1 MKIGIDVGG
10 TKCLGVA
17 VDDSGKVVQQFRMP
31 TPHSDKLCDTLLQI
45 VTQLGGATSLGIGV
59 PGLISPEGVIRASP
73 NLVGVKELPLRQML
87 EEHLGKPVLVENDAT
102 CAALGEWKVGAAQ
115 GATDAWVITLGT
127 GIGGGFISGSV
138 LQRGAH
144 GFAGEVGHMV
154 VDPDGPL
161 CPCGRTGCWERFA
174 SGNGLSFLANGEKGE
189 DVLLRAKDGAADALG
204 VVDTFAQWVALG
216 LVNLTNM
223 TDPEVIVIGGGVIVS
238 ADVVMPRISQWFGNL
253 LYSPQHR
260 AHPRLV
266 AAREGWCSRCARCC
280 RHICSVGGTRARKS
294 DKHD

>member
-17 VDDSGKVVQQFRMP
+17 VDDSGKVVRQYRLP
-31 TPHSDKLCDTLLQI
+31 TPHADALCDTLVEI
-45 VTQLGGATSLGIGV
+45 VAQLGEFNLIGIGV
-59 PGLISPEGVIRASP
+59 PGLISPQGVIRASP
-73 NLVGVKELPLRQML
+73 NLVGAKELALRQML
-87 EEHLGKPVLVENDAT
+87 EDRLGKKVLVENDAT
-102 CAALGEWKVGAAQ
+102 CAALGEWRSGAAH

-161 CPCGRTGCWERFA
+161 CPCGRNGCWERYA
-174 SGNGLSFLANGEKGE
+174 SGNGLSYLANGEKGE
-189 DVLLRAKDGAADALG
+189 DVLSRAKAGATDALD
-204 VVDTFAQWVALG
+204 VVDTFAKWVALG

-223 TDPEVIVIGGGVIVS
+223 TDPEVIVVGGGVIVS
-238 ADVVMPRISQWFGNL
+238 ADVVMPRIAHWFEQL
-253 LYSPQHR
+253 LYSPKHR

-266 AAREGWCSRCARCC
+266 AAQLGEQAGA
-280 RHICSVGGTRARKS
+280 IGAAMLDTSV
-294 DKHD
+294 

>member
-17 VDDSGKVVQQFRMP
+17 VDDSGKVVQQFRLP
-31 TPHSDKLCDTLLQI
+31 TPLADKLCDTLLEI
-45 VTQLGGATSLGIGV
+45 VTQLGDATSLGIGV

-73 NLVGVKELPLRQML
+73 NLVGVKELPLRQIL
-87 EEHLGKPVLVENDAT
+87 EDRLGKTVLVENDAT
-102 CAALGEWKVGAAQ
+102 CAALGEWKLGAAR

-238 ADVVMPRISQWFGNL
+238 ADVVMPRISHWFGKL

-266 AAREGWCSRCARCC
+266 AAQLGEQAGA
-280 RHICSVGGTRARKS
+280 IGAAMLATSV
-294 DKHD
+294 

>member
-17 VDDSGKVVQQFRMP
+17 VDDSGKVVQQFRLP
-31 TPHSDKLCDTLLQI
+31 TPHADKLCDTLLQI
-45 VTQLGGATSLGIGV
+45 VTQLGGAKSLGIGV

-87 EEHLGKPVLVENDAT
+87 EVRLGKPVLVENDAT
-102 CAALGEWKVGAAQ
+102 CAALGEWKLGAAR

-154 VDPDGPL
+154 VDPAGPL
-161 CPCGRTGCWERFA
+161 
-174 SGNGLSFLANGEKGE
+174 
-189 DVLLRAKDGAADALG
+189 
-204 VVDTFAQWVALG
+204 
-216 LVNLTNM
+216 
-223 TDPEVIVIGGGVIVS
+223 
-238 ADVVMPRISQWFGNL
+238 
-253 LYSPQHR
+253 
-260 AHPRLV
+260 
-266 AAREGWCSRCARCC
+266 
-280 RHICSVGGTRARKS
+280 
-294 DKHD
+294 

>member
-17 VDDSGKVVQQFRMP
+17 VDDSGKVVQQFRLP
-31 TPHSDKLCDTLLQI
+31 TPHADGLCDTLIEI
-45 VTQLGGATSLGIGV
+45 VTQLGGASSLGIGV

-73 NLVGVKELPLRQML
+73 NLVGAKELPLRQMV
-87 EEHLGKPVLVENDAT
+87 EDRLGIKVLVENDAT
-102 CAALGEWKVGAAQ
+102 CAALGEWKLGAAR

-127 GIGGGFISGSV
+127 GIGGGFVSGSA

-161 CPCGRTGCWERFA
+161 CPCGRNGCWERYA
-174 SGNGLSFLANGEKGE
+174 SGNGLSYLANGEKGE
-189 DVLLRAKDGAADALG
+189 DVLMRARDGDVDALG
-204 VVDTFAQWVALG
+204 VVDTFARWVALG

-223 TDPEVIVIGGGVIVS
+223 TDPEVIVVGGGVIVS
-238 ADVVMPRISQWFGNL
+238 ADVVMPRIGHWFEQL
-253 LYSPQHR
+253 LYSPKHR

-266 AAREGWCSRCARCC
+266 VAQLGEQAGAIGAAMLNT
-280 RHICSVGGTRARKS
+280 SV
-294 DKHD
+294 

>member
-17 VDDSGKVVQQFRMP
+17 VDDSGKVVRQYRLP
-31 TPHSDKLCDTLLQI
+31 TPHADALCDTLVEI
-45 VTQLGGATSLGIGV
+45 VAQLGEFKLIGIGV

-73 NLVGVKELPLRQML
+73 NLVGAKELALRQML
-87 EEHLGKPVLVENDAT
+87 EDRFGKKVLVENDAT
-102 CAALGEWKVGAAQ
+102 CAALGEWKSGAAH

-161 CPCGRTGCWERFA
+161 CPCGRNGCWERYA
-174 SGNGLSFLANGEKGE
+174 SGNGLSYLANGEKGE
-189 DVLLRAKDGAADALG
+189 DVLSRAKAGATDALD
-204 VVDTFAQWVALG
+204 VVDTFAKWVALG

-223 TDPEVIVIGGGVIVS
+223 TDPEVIVVGGGVIVS
-238 ADVVMPRISQWFGNL
+238 ADVVMPRIAHWFEQL
-253 LYSPQHR
+253 LYSPKHR

-266 AAREGWCSRCARCC
+266 AAQLGEQAGA
-280 RHICSVGGTRARKS
+280 IGAAMLDTSV
-294 DKHD
+294 

>member
-17 VDDSGKVVQQFRMP
+17 VDDSGKVVRQYRLP
-31 TPHSDKLCDTLLQI
+31 TPHADALCDTLVEI
-45 VTQLGGATSLGIGV
+45 VAQLGEFNLIGIGV

-73 NLVGVKELPLRQML
+73 NLVGAKELALRQML
-87 EEHLGKPVLVENDAT
+87 EDRLGKKVLVENDAT
-102 CAALGEWKVGAAQ
+102 CAALGEWKSGAAR

-161 CPCGRTGCWERFA
+161 CPCGRNGCWERYA
-174 SGNGLSFLANGEKGE
+174 SGNGLSYLANGEKGE
-189 DVLLRAKDGAADALG
+189 DVLSRAKNGAADAIG
-204 VVDTFAQWVALG
+204 VVDTFANWVALG

-223 TDPEVIVIGGGVIVS
+223 TDPDVIVVGGGVIVS
-238 ADVVMPRISQWFGNL
+238 ADVVMPRIAHWFEQL
-253 LYSPQHR
+253 LYSPKHR

-266 AAREGWCSRCARCC
+266 AAQLGEQAGAIGAAMLST
-280 RHICSVGGTRARKS
+280 SV
-294 DKHD
+294 

>member
-17 VDDSGKVVQQFRMP
+17 VDDSGKVVQQFRLP
-31 TPHSDKLCDTLLQI
+31 TPHADGLCDTLIEI
-45 VTQLGGATSLGIGV
+45 VTQLGGSSSLGIGV

-73 NLVGVKELPLRQML
+73 NLVGAKELPLRQMV
-87 EEHLGKPVLVENDAT
+87 EDRLGIKVLVENDAT
-102 CAALGEWKVGAAQ
+102 CAALGEWKTGAAR

-127 GIGGGFISGSV
+127 GIGGGFVSGSA

-161 CPCGRTGCWERFA
+161 CPCGRNGCWERYA
-174 SGNGLSFLANGEKGE
+174 SGNGLSYLANGEKGE
-189 DVLLRAKDGAADALG
+189 DVLMRARDGDVDALG
-204 VVDTFAQWVALG
+204 VVDTFARWVALG

-223 TDPEVIVIGGGVIVS
+223 TDPEVIVVGGGVIVS
-238 ADVVMPRISQWFGNL
+238 ADVVMPRIGHWFEQL
-253 LYSPQHR
+253 LYSPKHR

-266 AAREGWCSRCARCC
+266 VAQLGEQAGAIGAAMLTA
-280 RHICSVGGTRARKS
+280 SV
-294 DKHD
+294 

>member
-10 TKCLGVA
+10 TKCLGV
-17 VDDSGKVVQQFRMP
+17 VIDDSGNVVQQFRLP
-31 TPHSDKLCDTLLQI
+31 TPHADALCDTLVEI
-45 VTQLGGATSLGIGV
+45 VAQLGGASSLGIGV

-73 NLVGVKELPLRQML
+73 NLVGAKELPLRQMV
-87 EEHLGKPVLVENDAT
+87 EDRLGKKVLVENDAT
-102 CAALGEWKVGAAQ
+102 CAALGEWKLGAAQ

-127 GIGGGFISGSV
+127 GIGGGFIAGSV

-154 VDPDGPL
+154 VAPSGPL
-161 CPCGRTGCWERFA
+161 CPCGRNGCWERYA
-174 SGNGLSFLANGEKGE
+174 SGNGLSFLASGEKGE
-189 DVLLRAKDGAADALG
+189 DVLSRAKNGAADAID
-204 VVDTFAQWVALG
+204 VVDTFARWVALG

-223 TDPEVIVIGGGVIVS
+223 TDPEVIVVGGGVIVS
-238 ADVVMPRISQWFGNL
+238 ADVVMPRISHWFEQL

-266 AAREGWCSRCARCC
+266 AAQLGEQAGA
-280 RHICSVGGTRARKS
+280 IGAALLNEIV
-294 DKHD
+294 

>member
-17 VDDSGKVVQQFRMP
+17 VDDDGKVVQQYRLP
-31 TPHSDKLCDTLLQI
+31 TPHADALCDTLVEI
-45 VTQLGGATSLGIGV
+45 VAQLGEFKSLGIGV

-73 NLVGVKELPLRQML
+73 NLVGAKELALRQMMQDRL
-87 EEHLGKPVLVENDAT
+87 SKKVLVENDAT
-102 CAALGEWKVGAAQ
+102 CAALGEWKSGAAH
-115 GATDAWVITLGT
+115 GATDARVITLGT
-127 GIGGGFISGSV
+127 GIGGGFISSSV

-161 CPCGRTGCWERFA
+161 CPCGRNGCWERYA
-174 SGNGLSFLANGEKGE
+174 SGNGLSYLANGEKGE
-189 DVLLRAKDGAADALG
+189 DVLSRAKDGAADAID
-204 VVDTFAQWVALG
+204 VVDTFAKWVALG

-223 TDPEVIVIGGGVIVS
+223 TDPDVIVVGGGVIVS
-238 ADVVMPRISQWFGNL
+238 ADVVMPRIAHWFEQL
-253 LYSPQHR
+253 LYSPKHR

-266 AAREGWCSRCARCC
+266 AAQLGEQAGA
-280 RHICSVGGTRARKS
+280 IGAAMLDLSV
-294 DKHD
+294 

>member
-17 VDDSGKVVQQFRMP
+17 VDDSGKVVRQYRLP
-31 TPHSDKLCDTLLQI
+31 TPHADALCDTLVEI
-45 VTQLGGATSLGIGV
+45 VAQLGEFNSIGIGV
-59 PGLISPEGVIRASP
+59 PGLISPQGVIRASP
-73 NLVGVKELPLRQML
+73 NLVGAKELALRQML
-87 EEHLGKPVLVENDAT
+87 EDRLGKKVFVENDAT
-102 CAALGEWKVGAAQ
+102 CAALGEWKSGAAQ

-161 CPCGRTGCWERFA
+161 CPCGRNGCWERYA
-174 SGNGLSFLANGEKGE
+174 SGNGLSYLANGEKGE
-189 DVLLRAKDGAADALG
+189 DVLSRAKAGAADALG
-204 VVDTFAQWVALG
+204 VVDTFAKWVALG

-223 TDPEVIVIGGGVIVS
+223 TDPDVIVVGGGVIVS
-238 ADVVMPRISQWFGNL
+238 ADVVMPRIAHWFGQL
-253 LYSPQHR
+253 LYSPKHR

-266 AAREGWCSRCARCC
+266 AAQLGEQAGA
-280 RHICSVGGTRARKS
+280 IGAAMLDTNV
-294 DKHD
+294 

>member
-17 VDDSGKVVQQFRMP
+17 VDDSGKVVRQYRLP
-31 TPHSDKLCDTLLQI
+31 TPHADALCDTLVEI
-45 VTQLGGATSLGIGV
+45 VAQLGEFNLIGIGV
-59 PGLISPEGVIRASP
+59 PGLISPQGVIRASP
-73 NLVGVKELPLRQML
+73 NLVGAKELALRQML
-87 EEHLGKPVLVENDAT
+87 EDRLGKKVLVENDAT
-102 CAALGEWKVGAAQ
+102 CAALGEWKLGAAQ

-154 VDPDGPL
+154 VDPNGPL
-161 CPCGRTGCWERFA
+161 CPCGRNGCWERYA
-174 SGNGLSFLANGEKGE
+174 SGNGLSYLANGEKGE
-189 DVLLRAKDGAADALG
+189 DVLSRAKAGATDALD
-204 VVDTFAQWVALG
+204 VVDTFAKWVALG

-223 TDPEVIVIGGGVIVS
+223 TDPEVIVVGGGVIVS
-238 ADVVMPRISQWFGNL
+238 ADVVMPRIAHWFEHL
-253 LYSPQHR
+253 LYSPKHR

-266 AAREGWCSRCARCC
+266 AAQLGEQAGA
-280 RHICSVGGTRARKS
+280 IGAAMLDTSV
-294 DKHD
+294 

>member
-17 VDDSGKVVQQFRMP
+17 VDDSGKVVRQYRLP
-31 TPHSDKLCDTLLQI
+31 TPHADALCDTLVEI
-45 VTQLGGATSLGIGV
+45 VAQLGEFNSIGIGV

-73 NLVGVKELPLRQML
+73 NLVGAKELALRQML
-87 EEHLGKPVLVENDAT
+87 EDRFGKKVLVENDAT
-102 CAALGEWKVGAAQ
+102 CAALGEWSSGAAH

-154 VDPDGPL
+154 VDPDGL
-161 CPCGRTGCWERFA
+161 MCPCGRNGCWERYA
-174 SGNGLSFLANGEKGE
+174 SGNGLSYLANGEKGE
-189 DVLLRAKDGAADALG
+189 DVLSRAKAGAADALG
-204 VVDTFAQWVALG
+204 VVDTFAKWVALG

-223 TDPEVIVIGGGVIVS
+223 TDPEVIVVGGGVIVS
-238 ADVVMPRISQWFGNL
+238 ADVVMPRIAHWFEQL
-253 LYSPQHR
+253 LYSPKHR

-266 AAREGWCSRCARCC
+266 AAQLGEQAGAIGAAMLST
-280 RHICSVGGTRARKS
+280 SV
-294 DKHD
+294 

>member
-17 VDDSGKVVQQFRMP
+17 IDDSGKVVQQFRLP
-31 TPHSDKLCDTLLQI
+31 TPHADELCNTLVEI
-45 VTQLGGATSLGIGV
+45 VAQLGEAESLGIGV

-73 NLVGVKELPLRQML
+73 NLVGAKELPLRQML
-87 EEHLGKPVLVENDAT
+87 EEQLGKKVLVENDAT
-102 CAALGEWKVGAAQ
+102 CAALGEWK
-115 GATDAWVITLGT
+115 
-127 GIGGGFISGSV
+127 IGGGFISGSV

-161 CPCGRTGCWERFA
+161 CPCGRNGCWERFA
-174 SGNGLSFLANGEKGE
+174 SGNGLSFLAHGEKGE
-189 DVLLRAKDGAADALG
+189 DVLSRAKAGASDALS
-204 VVDTFAQWVALG
+204 VVDTFSKWVALG

-223 TDPEVIVIGGGVIVS
+223 TDPEVIVVGGGVIVS
-238 ADVVMPRISQWFGNL
+238 ADVVMPRIGHWFEQL
-253 LYSPQHR
+253 LYSPKHR

-266 AAREGWCSRCARCC
+266 AAQLGEQAGA
-280 RHICSVGGTRARKS
+280 IGAAMLNASV
-294 DKHD
+294 

>member
-17 VDDSGKVVQQFRMP
+17 LDEGGNVVHQVRLP
-31 TPHSDKLCDTLLQI
+31 TPHANKLGNTLVEI
-45 VTQLGGATSLGIGV
+45 VAQLGEFSSLGIGV

-73 NLVGVKELPLRQML
+73 NLVGANELPLRALM
-87 EEHLGKPVLVENDAT
+87 EKRLGREVMIENDAT
-102 CAALGEWKVGAAQ
+102 CAALGEWQVGAAI

-154 VDPDGPL
+154 VDPDGPV
-161 CPCGRTGCWERFA
+161 CPCGRRGCWERFA

-189 DVLLRAKDGAADALG
+189 DVLSRAHAGEADAMS

-216 LVNLTNM
+216 LVNLTNL

-238 ADVVMPRISQWFGNL
+238 ADVVMPRVQHWFGQL

-260 AHPRLV
+260 AHPRL
-266 AAREGWCSRCARCC
+266 AAAQLGETAGAIGAAMLCTT
-280 RHICSVGGTRARKS
+280 V
-294 DKHD
+294 

>member
-17 VDDSGKVVQQFRMP
+17 IDDSGNVVDQFRLP
-31 TPHSDKLCDTLLQI
+31 TPHANALCDTLVEI
-45 VTQLGGATSLGIGV
+45 VSRLGECSTLGIGV
-59 PGLISPEGVIRASP
+59 PGLITPGGVIRASP
-73 NLVGVKELPLRQML
+73 NLVGVKELALRQML
-87 EEHLGKPVLVENDAT
+87 EDRLGKKVLVENDAT
-102 CAALGEWKVGAAQ
+102 CAALGEWRSGAAQ

-161 CPCGRTGCWERFA
+161 CPCGRNGCWERYA
-174 SGNGLSFLANGEKGE
+174 SGNGLSYLANGEKGE
-189 DVLLRAKDGAADALG
+189 DVLSRAKAGAADALG
-204 VVDTFAQWVALG
+204 VVDTFARWVALG

-223 TDPEVIVIGGGVIVS
+223 TDPDVIVVGGGVIVS
-238 ADVVMPRISQWFGNL
+238 ADVVMPRIAHWFEQL
-253 LYSPQHR
+253 LYSPKHR

-266 AAREGWCSRCARCC
+266 VAQLGEQAGAIGAAMLDTN
-280 RHICSVGGTRARKS
+280 V
-294 DKHD
+294 

>member
-17 VDDSGKVVQQFRMP
+17 VDDSGKVIRQYRLP
-31 TPHSDKLCDTLLQI
+31 TPHADALCDTLVEI
-45 VTQLGGATSLGIGV
+45 VAQLGEFNLIGIGV
-59 PGLISPEGVIRASP
+59 PGLISPQGVIRASP
-73 NLVGVKELPLRQML
+73 NLVGAKELALRQML
-87 EEHLGKPVLVENDAT
+87 EDRLGKKVLVENDAT
-102 CAALGEWKVGAAQ
+102 CAALGEWKLGAAQ

-154 VDPDGPL
+154 VDPNGPL
-161 CPCGRTGCWERFA
+161 CPCGRNGCWERYA
-174 SGNGLSFLANGEKGE
+174 SGNGLSYLANGEKGE
-189 DVLLRAKDGAADALG
+189 DVLSRAKAGATDALD
-204 VVDTFAQWVALG
+204 VVDTFAKWVALG

-223 TDPEVIVIGGGVIVS
+223 TDPEVIVVGGGVIVS
-238 ADVVMPRISQWFGNL
+238 ADVVMPRIAHWFEQL
-253 LYSPQHR
+253 LYSPKHR

-266 AAREGWCSRCARCC
+266 AAQLGEQAGA
-280 RHICSVGGTRARKS
+280 IGAAMLDTSV
-294 DKHD
+294 

>member
-17 VDDSGKVVQQFRMP
+17 VDDSGKVVQQFRLP
-31 TPHSDKLCDTLLQI
+31 TPHADKLCDTLLQI
-45 VTQLGGATSLGIGV
+45 VTQLGGAKSLGIGV

-87 EEHLGKPVLVENDAT
+87 EERLGKPVLVENDAT

-204 VVDTFAQWVALG
+204 VVDTFARWVALG

-223 TDPEVIVIGGGVIVS
+223 TDPKVIVIGGGVIVS
-238 ADVVMPRISQWFGNL
+238 ADVVMPRISQWFGKL

-266 AAREGWCSRCARCC
+266 AAQLGEQAGAIGAAMLATS
-280 RHICSVGGTRARKS
+280 S
-294 DKHD
+294 

>member
-17 VDDSGKVVQQFRMP
+17 IDDSGKVVQQFRLP
-31 TPHSDKLCDTLLQI
+31 TPHADELCNTLI
-45 VTQLGGATSLGIGV
+45 EIAEQLGEAESLGIGV
-59 PGLISPEGVIRASP
+59 PGLITPEGVIRASP
-73 NLVGVKELPLRQML
+73 NLVGAKELPLRQML
-87 EEHLGKPVLVENDAT
+87 EEQLGKRVLVENDAT
-102 CAALGEWKVGAAQ
+102 CAALGEWKLGAAQ

-127 GIGGGFISGSV
+127 GIGGGFIAGSV

-161 CPCGRTGCWERFA
+161 CPCGHNGCWERYA
-174 SGNGLSFLANGEKGE
+174 SGNGLSYLANGEKGE
-189 DVLLRAKDGAADALG
+189 DVLSRAKDGAADAID
-204 VVDTFAQWVALG
+204 VVDSFANWVALG

-223 TDPEVIVIGGGVIVS
+223 TDPDVIVVGGGVIVS
-238 ADVVMPRISQWFGNL
+238 ADVVMPRIAHWFEQL
-253 LYSPQHR
+253 LYSPKHR

-266 AAREGWCSRCARCC
+266 AAQLGEQAGA
-280 RHICSVGGTRARKS
+280 IGAAMLDLSV
-294 DKHD
+294 

>member
-17 VDDSGKVVQQFRMP
+17 VDDSDKVVQQFRLP
-31 TPHSDKLCDTLLQI
+31 TPHADELCDTLIEI
-45 VTQLGGATSLGIGV
+45 VTQLGGASSLGIGV

-73 NLVGVKELPLRQML
+73 NLVGAKELPLRQMV
-87 EEHLGKPVLVENDAT
+87 EDRLGIKVLVENDAT
-102 CAALGEWKVGAAQ
+102 CAALGEWKLGAAR

-127 GIGGGFISGSV
+127 GIGGGFVSGSA

-161 CPCGRTGCWERFA
+161 CPCGRNGCWERYA
-174 SGNGLSFLANGEKGE
+174 SGNGLSYLANGEKGE
-189 DVLLRAKDGAADALG
+189 DVLLRAKNGASDALG
-204 VVDTFAQWVALG
+204 VVDTFARWVALG

-223 TDPEVIVIGGGVIVS
+223 TDPEVIVVGGGVIVS
-238 ADVVMPRISQWFGNL
+238 ADVVMPRIGHWFEQL
-253 LYSPQHR
+253 LYSPKHR

-266 AAREGWCSRCARCC
+266 VAQLGEQAGAIGAAMLNA
-280 RHICSVGGTRARKS
+280 SV
-294 DKHD
+294 

>member
-17 VDDSGKVVQQFRMP
+17 VDVSGEVVQQFRLP
-31 TPHSDKLCDTLLQI
+31 TPHADGLCDTLIEI
-45 VTQLGGATSLGIGV
+45 VTQLGGSSSLGIGV

-73 NLVGVKELPLRQML
+73 NLVGAKELPLRQMV
-87 EEHLGKPVLVENDAT
+87 EDRLGIKVLVENDAT
-102 CAALGEWKVGAAQ
+102 CAALGEWKTGAAR

-127 GIGGGFISGSV
+127 GIGGGFVSGSA

-154 VDPDGPL
+154 VDPEGPR
-161 CPCGRTGCWERFA
+161 CPCGRNGCWERYA
-174 SGNGLSFLANGEKGE
+174 SGNGLSYLANGEKGE
-189 DVLLRAKDGAADALG
+189 DVLMRAKDGAVDALG
-204 VVDTFAQWVALG
+204 VVDTFARWVALG

-223 TDPEVIVIGGGVIVS
+223 TDPEVIVVGGGVIVS
-238 ADVVMPRISQWFGNL
+238 ADVVMPRIGHWFEQL
-253 LYSPQHR
+253 LYSPKHR

-266 AAREGWCSRCARCC
+266 VAQLGEQAGAIGAAMLTA
-280 RHICSVGGTRARKS
+280 SV
-294 DKHD
+294 

>member
-17 VDDSGKVVQQFRMP
+17 VDDSGKVVEQFRLP
-31 TPHSDKLCDTLLQI
+31 TPHADALCDTLIEI
-45 VTQLGGATSLGIGV
+45 VAHLGEASSLGIGV
-59 PGLISPEGVIRASP
+59 PGLITPEGVIRASP
-73 NLVGVKELPLRQML
+73 NLVGVKELALRQLM
-87 EEHLGKPVLVENDAT
+87 EDRLGKKVLVENDAT
-102 CAALGEWKVGAAQ
+102 CAALGEWKSGAAQ

-127 GIGGGFISGSV
+127 GIGGGFIAGSV

-154 VDPDGPL
+154 VDPEGPL
-161 CPCGRTGCWERFA
+161 CPCGRKGCWERYA
-174 SGNGLSFLANGEKGE
+174 SGNGLSYLANGEKGE
-189 DVLLRAKDGAADALG
+189 ELLSRAKAGDADAKD
-204 VVDTFAQWVALG
+204 VVDTFARWVALG

-223 TDPEVIVIGGGVIVS
+223 TDPEVIVVGGGVIVS
-238 ADVVMPRISQWFGNL
+238 ADVVMPRIGHWFEQL

-266 AAREGWCSRCARCC
+266 AAQLGEQAGA
-280 RHICSVGGTRARKS
+280 IGAAMLNTSV
-294 DKHD
+294 

>member
-1 MKIGIDVGG
+1 MRIGIDVGG

-17 VDDSGKVVQQFRMP
+17 LDEHGIVDHQVRLP
-31 TPHSDKLCDTLLQI
+31 TPHANELVDTLVEI
-45 VTQLGGATSLGIGV
+45 VAQLGECSSLGIGV
-59 PGLISPEGVIRASP
+59 PGLISPDGVIRASP
-73 NLVGVKELPLRQML
+73 NLVGAKELPLRALM
-87 EEHLGKPVLVENDAT
+87 EERLVREVFIENDAT
-102 CAALGEWKVGAAQ
+102 CAALGEWQVGAAK

-127 GIGGGFISGSV
+127 GIGGGFVSGSV

-161 CPCGRTGCWERFA
+161 CPCGRNGCWERYA
-174 SGNGLSFLANGEKGE
+174 SGNGLSFLAGGEKGE
-189 DVLLRAKDGAADALG
+189 DVLSRAKDGATDALN
-204 VVDTFAQWVALG
+204 VVDRFSRWVALG

-238 ADVVMPRISQWFGNL
+238 ANVVMPRVQHWFEQL

-260 AHPRLV
+260 VHPRLI
-266 AAREGWCSRCARCC
+266 AAQLGEHAGAIGAAMLCV
-280 RHICSVGGTRARKS
+280 SV
-294 DKHD
+294 

>member
-17 VDDSGKVVQQFRMP
+17 IDDSGNVVQKFRLP
-31 TPHSDKLCDTLLQI
+31 TPHADALCDTLVEI
-45 VTQLGGATSLGIGV
+45 VAQLGGASTLGIGV

-73 NLVGVKELPLRQML
+73 NLVGAKELPLRQMV
-87 EEHLGKPVLVENDAT
+87 EDRLGKKVLVENDAT
-102 CAALGEWKVGAAQ
+102 CAALGEWKLGAAQ

-127 GIGGGFISGSV
+127 GIGGGFIAGSV

-154 VDPDGPL
+154 VDPSGPL
-161 CPCGRTGCWERFA
+161 CPCGRNGCWERYA
-174 SGNGLSFLANGEKGE
+174 SGNGLSFLASGEKGE
-189 DVLLRAKDGAADALG
+189 DVLSRAKNGAADAID
-204 VVDTFAQWVALG
+204 VVDTFARWVALG

-223 TDPEVIVIGGGVIVS
+223 TDPEVIVVGGGVIVS
-238 ADVVMPRISQWFGNL
+238 ADVVMPRISHWFEQL

-266 AAREGWCSRCARCC
+266 AAQLGEQAGA
-280 RHICSVGGTRARKS
+280 IGAALLNEIV
-294 DKHD
+294 

>member
-17 VDDSGKVVQQFRMP
+17 VDDSDKVVQQFRLP
-31 TPHSDKLCDTLLQI
+31 TPHADELCDTLI
-45 VTQLGGATSLGIGV
+45 ESVTQLGGASSLGIGV
-59 PGLISPEGVIRASP
+59 PGLISPEGVMRASP
-73 NLVGVKELPLRQML
+73 NLVGAKELPLRQMV
-87 EEHLGKPVLVENDAT
+87 EDRLGIKVLVENDAT
-102 CAALGEWKVGAAQ
+102 CAALGEWKLGAAR

-127 GIGGGFISGSV
+127 GIGGGFVSGSA

-161 CPCGRTGCWERFA
+161 CPCGRNGCWERYA
-174 SGNGLSFLANGEKGE
+174 SGNGLSYLANGEKGE
-189 DVLLRAKDGAADALG
+189 DVLMRARDGDVDALG
-204 VVDTFAQWVALG
+204 VVDTFARWVALG

-223 TDPEVIVIGGGVIVS
+223 TDPEVIVVGGGVIVS
-238 ADVVMPRISQWFGNL
+238 ADVVMPRIGHWFEQL
-253 LYSPQHR
+253 LYSPKHR

-266 AAREGWCSRCARCC
+266 VAQLGEQAGAIGAAMLNT
-280 RHICSVGGTRARKS
+280 SV
-294 DKHD
+294 

>member
-17 VDDSGKVVQQFRMP
+17 VDDSDKVVQQFRLP
-31 TPHSDKLCDTLLQI
+31 TPHADELCDTLIEI
-45 VTQLGGATSLGIGV
+45 VTQLGGASSLGIGV

-73 NLVGVKELPLRQML
+73 NLVGAKELPLRQMV
-87 EEHLGKPVLVENDAT
+87 EDRLGIKVLVENDAT
-102 CAALGEWKVGAAQ
+102 CAALGEWKLGAAR

-127 GIGGGFISGSV
+127 GIGGGFVSGSA

-161 CPCGRTGCWERFA
+161 CPCGRNGCWERYA
-174 SGNGLSFLANGEKGE
+174 SGNGLSYLANGEKGE
-189 DVLLRAKDGAADALG
+189 DVLMRARDGDVDALG
-204 VVDTFAQWVALG
+204 VVDTFARWVALG

-223 TDPEVIVIGGGVIVS
+223 TDPEVIVVGGGVIVS
-238 ADVVMPRISQWFGNL
+238 ADVVMPRIGHWFQQL
-253 LYSPQHR
+253 LYSPKHR

-266 AAREGWCSRCARCC
+266 VAQLGEQAGAIGAAMLNT
-280 RHICSVGGTRARKS
+280 SV
-294 DKHD
+294 

>member
-10 TKCLGVA
+10 TKCLGV
-17 VDDSGKVVQQFRMP
+17 VIDDSGNVVDQFRLP
-31 TPHSDKLCDTLLQI
+31 TPHANALCDTLVEI
-45 VTQLGGATSLGIGV
+45 VSRLGECSTLGIGV

-73 NLVGVKELPLRQML
+73 NLVGAKELALRQML
-87 EEHLGKPVLVENDAT
+87 EDRLGKKVLVENDAT
-102 CAALGEWKVGAAQ
+102 CAALGEWRSGAAQ

-161 CPCGRTGCWERFA
+161 CPCGRNGCWERYA
-174 SGNGLSFLANGEKGE
+174 SGNGLSYLANGEKGE
-189 DVLLRAKDGAADALG
+189 DVLSRAKAGAADALG
-204 VVDTFAQWVALG
+204 VVDTFAKWVALG

-223 TDPEVIVIGGGVIVS
+223 TDPEVIVVGGGVIVS
-238 ADVVMPRISQWFGNL
+238 ADVVMPRIAHWFEQL
-253 LYSPQHR
+253 LYSPKHR

-266 AAREGWCSRCARCC
+266 AAQLGEQAGA
-280 RHICSVGGTRARKS
+280 IGAAMLDTNV
-294 DKHD
+294 

>member
-17 VDDSGKVVQQFRMP
+17 IDDSGNVVDQFRLP
-31 TPHSDKLCDTLLQI
+31 TPHANALCDTLVEI
-45 VTQLGGATSLGIGV
+45 VTQLGEFESLGIGV

-73 NLVGVKELPLRQML
+73 NLVGAKELALRQML
-87 EEHLGKPVLVENDAT
+87 EDRLGKKVLVENDAT
-102 CAALGEWKVGAAQ
+102 CAALGEWRSGAAQ

-161 CPCGRTGCWERFA
+161 CPCGRNGCWERYA
-174 SGNGLSFLANGEKGE
+174 SGNGLSYLANGEKGE
-189 DVLLRAKDGAADALG
+189 DVLSRAKAGAADALG
-204 VVDTFAQWVALG
+204 VVDSFAKWVALG

-223 TDPEVIVIGGGVIVS
+223 TDPEVIVVGGGVIVS
-238 ADVVMPRISQWFGNL
+238 ADVVMPRIAHWFEQL
-253 LYSPQHR
+253 LYSPKHR

-266 AAREGWCSRCARCC
+266 AAQLGEQAGA
-280 RHICSVGGTRARKS
+280 IGAAMLDTNV
-294 DKHD
+294 